1 MQEITIKVYSID
13 ELGQQAKEKA
23 IQRIQQTLHETF
35 EPELLTEYFR
45 TLLDDS
51 GLSNLNCYWSLSYC
65 QGDGVA
71 FYGRLDID
79 ALLACEAC
87 KAIWP
92 ELKYLQEVNE
102 PYIKIERSNHRYN
115 HWNTMYIDINVEDYY
130 DDNPKVN
137 TLVEE
142 RIETVKIF
150 LTSYIRKISK
160 ELEKVGYDD
169 IKYQT
174 SEEQALE
181 RAKELTFLEDGTE
194 FNMP

>member
-1 MQEITIKVYSID
+1 MKNITITVYNID
-13 ELGQQAKEKA
+13 ELKPEVKKKA
-23 IQRIQQTLHETF
+23 IRKIQSFLHETF
-35 EPELLTEYFR
+35 EPELLTEYFQ

-51 GLSNLNCYWSLSYC
+51 GLPNLNCYWSLSYC

-87 KAIWP
+87 KTIHP
-92 ELKYLQEVNE
+92 ELRYLQAFQVGFE
-102 PYIKIERSNHRYN
+102 IQDRRIRYH
-115 HWNTMYIDINVEDYY
+115 HWNSMIVNDDFTSDPDERVE
-130 DDNPKVN
+130 K
-137 TLVEE
+137 LIEE

-169 IKYQT
+169 IEYQT

-194 FNMP
+194 FNTP